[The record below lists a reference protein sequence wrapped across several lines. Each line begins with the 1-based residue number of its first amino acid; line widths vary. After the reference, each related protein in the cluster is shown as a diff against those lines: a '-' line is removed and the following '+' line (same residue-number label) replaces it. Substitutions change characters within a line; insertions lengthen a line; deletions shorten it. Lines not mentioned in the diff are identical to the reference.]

1 MTLSS
6 HRLFIVIVAFS
17 AIAASQSQ
25 PPADPY
31 KPVLDR
37 LQAVTT
43 LPLTKWRAINAEM
56 PHGELPYGEI
66 PFEPTGG
73 GEWLEF
79 FWHSAYQED
88 LALPTWLYTSVD
100 VPPSITGFAVAG
112 SRIALDLGIGTNTG
126 IMITVFV
133 NHNMVSRGDQDSQV
147 PITLT
152 QSAVPGQKLLIAVRI
167 LSSGLV
173 GCCGGPPQVKLDKA
187 ELLFTP
193 PEPRPDPS
201 ILRQQ
206 ILAAQLLIAAYP
218 DGKAERQQQLDA
230 AVKAIDLGA
239 LDKGDQAAFDAS
251 FKTAQGKLD
260 VLHPYMNQ
268 FSVKAVGN
276 SHIDM
281 AWLWPETETVEV
293 VRNTFGTVLQL
304 MREYP
309 DFKFTASAAQAYVWM
324 EEKYPAIF
332 SEIEQ
337 RVKEGR
343 WEIVGGMWVEPD
355 LNLPDGESLVR
366 QILYGKR
373 YFQQKFGV
381 DVNIGWNP
389 DSFGYNAQ
397 LPQIYKRSGIDY
409 FVTQKLLWASEF
421 TKFPYRFFW
430 WQAPDGSRL
439 MTYFPSTY
447 SGQIDPVTMAQD
459 SSVYGPMMWKYNAG
473 TNSAPDGALQMM
485 YLYGVGDH
493 GGGPTRVDLDTALR
507 WQRPDVVYPKLEF
520 STAASFLNNLSKN
533 ENELILPVWNG
544 ELYFQYHRGV
554 QTTQSETKRGNRKAE
569 VALLSAEKLASIG
582 TLFGQP
588 YPQADFDS
596 SWKKVLFNQFHDVLP
611 GSGIAINY
619 VDAARKFAEVQ
630 RFGNDTMNAALNEL
644 ATRVKTEADSVSV
657 LVFNPLSWKRTGELE
672 FDAQFPQPADG
683 VLAIDT
689 DAGLALPAEVVS
701 SDNTTGRV
709 RIRLLAQDVPANGYR
724 LVELIPGRKGERIT
738 RLTAPKPGT
747 DLNAHRVVP
756 VTASATSLENEFLR
770 VQVDPNTGCIASLFD
785 KRSQTEAL
793 APAVPGVGA
802 PANLPDGKPCG
813 NLLQAF
819 VDKPKQWDAWNVDAD
834 FIEHHTDLLKA
845 DEVKLIESSALRAVI
860 RVRHTWQNSTFIQDI
875 TLDAGSPRVDVNMQ
889 VDWHEKHILLKVAFP
904 LSARNDKAT
913 FEIPYGSVER
923 PTTRN
928 TPAEQA
934 QFEVPALRW
943 ADISGTDSGTS
954 SAAPPLSPSSGDSV
968 GSIHGFSLLNDS
980 KYGYDARD
988 NVLRL
993 SLLRSPEW
1001 PDPHADEGHHEFTY
1015 SLYPHAGKWREAL
1028 TVRQGYEVNVPLL
1041 ATTTTRHA
1049 GTLPP
1054 SQSFFGTQEDNV
1066 VITAIKKDA
1075 DDSSLIVRFYEW
1087 EGKKG
1092 DVHLSL
1098 PQAAQ
1103 AAWQT
1108 NLMEVAPSPL
1118 SLDASG
1124 KVITVPTNPYEIKT
1138 VKAQFTKP

>member
-1 MTLSS
+1 MKL
-6 HRLFIVIVAFS
+6 RFAIFIVFFSSVFAVA
-17 AIAASQSQ
+17 QTQ
-25 PPADPY
+25 PTPDPY

-37 LQAVTT
+37 LQALTTIPLKDWSSTPATLAHCEQAGDSTAATATVAIDTELT
-43 LPLTKWRAINAEM
+43 LPTCVQRTI
-56 PHGELPYGEI
+56 EI
-66 PFEPTGG
+66 PKTWNGYSLAGARLTLDFNVDGNQEINVSVFANGNMIARTD
-73 GEWLEF
+73 GE
-79 FWHSAYQED
+79 
-88 LALPTWLYTSVD
+88 
-100 VPPSITGFAVAG
+100 G
-112 SRIALDLGIGTNTG
+112 
-126 IMITVFV
+126 
-133 NHNMVSRGDQDSQV
+133 QV

-152 QSAVPGQKLLIAVRI
+152 QSAQPGQKYDFSARI
-167 LSSGLV
+167 LATGGV
-173 GCCGGPPQVKLDKA
+173 GCCGGKLVAKIIRA
-187 ELLFTP
+187 RLLITP
-193 PEPRPDPS
+193 KYGTPDPS

-218 DGKAERQQQLDA
+218 DGRAERQQQLDA
-230 AVKAIDLGA
+230 AVHAIDLSA

-251 FKTAQGKLD
+251 LKAAQSKLD
-260 VLHPYMNQ
+260 VLRPYMKQ

-332 SEIEQ
+332 HEIEQ

-355 LNLPDGESLVR
+355 LNMPDGESLVR

-373 YFQQKFGV
+373 YFKQKFGV

-447 SGQIDPVTMAQD
+447 SGQIDPVTIAQD
-459 SSVYGPMMWKYNAG
+459 SAVYGPLLWKYNGG

-493 GGGPTRVDLDTALR
+493 GGGPTRVDLDTAVR
-507 WQRPDVVYPKLEF
+507 WQKPDVVYPKLEF
-520 STAASFLNNLSKN
+520 STAASFLNNLTKN
-533 ENELILPVWNG
+533 ESSLNLPVWDG
-544 ELYFQYHRGV
+544 ELYFQFHRGV

-569 VALLSAEKLASIG
+569 VALLTAEKLASIG

-588 YPQADFDS
+588 FPQADFDS

-630 RFGNDTMNAALNEL
+630 RFSSDATSTALNEL
-644 ATRVKTEADSVSV
+644 AARVKTEADGVSV
-657 LVFNPLSWKRTGELE
+657 LVFNPLSWERTGMVEVE
-672 FDAQFPQPADG
+672 TQFPQAIPDSIRGVIVVDKDG
-683 VLAIDT
+683 QLTPGTVIRND
-689 DAGLALPAEVVS
+689 
-701 SDNTTGRV
+701 TTGRV
-709 RIRLLAQDVPANGYR
+709 SLRLLAENIPAVGFK
-724 LVELIPGRKGERIT
+724 LLHFETSPTTSLSVGESRGLT
-738 RLTAPKPGT
+738 R
-747 DLNAHRVVP
+747 NS
-756 VTASATSLENEFLR
+756 VTATPTSLENEYLKLT
-770 VQVDPNTGCIASLFD
+770 VDPKTGCITSLID
-785 KRSQTEAL
+785 NRTNSEAL

-802 PANLPDGKPCG
+802 PANLPDGKPCA

-834 FIEHHTDLLKA
+834 FIEHHTDIFKA
-845 DEVKLIESSALRAVI
+845 DEVKLIENSGLRAVI
-860 RVRHTWQNSTFIQDI
+860 RVKHTWQNSAFVQDI
-875 TLDAGSPRVDVNMQ
+875 TLNANSPRVDVNMQ
-889 VDWHEKHILLKVAFP
+889 ADWHEKHILLKVAFP
-904 LSARNDKAT
+904 LNARSDKAT

-928 TPAEQA
+928 TPAEKA

-943 ADISGTDSGTS
+943 AD
-954 SAAPPLSPSSGDSV
+954 LSDAT
-968 GSIHGFSLLNDS
+968 HGFSLVNDS

-1015 SLYPHAGKWREAL
+1015 SLYPHAGTWREAM
-1028 TVRQGYEVNVPLL
+1028 TVRQGFEVNVPLL
-1041 ATTTTRHA
+1041 ATTTTRHQ
-1049 GTLPP
+1049 GTLPA
-1054 SQSFFGTQEDNV
+1054 SQSFFSTQEDNV
-1066 VITAIKKDA
+1066 VITAIKKDE
-1075 DDSSLIVRFYEW
+1075 DDASLIIRFYEW
-1087 EGKKG
+1087 AGKKG
-1092 DVHLSL
+1092 DVHLTL
-1098 PQAAQ
+1098 PQAAS

-1108 NLMEVAPSPL
+1108 NLMEQTPS
-1118 SLDASG
+1118 SLTLDSTG
-1124 KVITVPTNPYEIKT
+1124 KVVTVPTSAYEIKT
-1138 VKAQFTKP
+1138 VKVEFGKQ